1 MVFKREAKE
10 TARSSAGEGKS
21 ELTFADFEMNAVN
34 EALKKGLG
42 VYEITV
48 TVDENCILKAARA
61 FLVFKNLEGHGDVIK
76 SEPSTQ
82 DIEDEKFDKEFTIV
96 VVSHES
102 MEEITEIVKNVSEIK
117 SAEAKAITT
126 PFPETQEKEEK
137 EEPKK
142 EETAAAPA
150 APKEA

>member
-1 MVFKREAKE
+1 
-10 TARSSAGEGKS
+10 
-21 ELTFADFEMNAVN
+21 MNAVN

-126 PFPETQEKEEK
+126 PSQKLR
-137 EEPKK
+137 KK
-142 EETAAAPA
+142 RKKKSLRKKKQPQHQQLLR
-150 APKEA
+150 KQRRKMQRSQQFYSRLKRQQQLIIRL